1 SRRARPGAAGREAR
15 HADPRGR
22 LHPPHW
28 TDVEMTTV
36 ASPSAAVEQATEW
49 RAFRAVLH
57 RDLYVTWR
65 DLPAFLAQ
73 VILQPLFMLF
83 VFGKVLGSL
92 GFTRHGYAN
101 LLFPGLLALTAV
113 ITAMQTLAFPLVA
126 EFGWTREIEDRL
138 LAPMP
143 TSFVVAEKVLFATVR
158 AVIAVL
164 VMIPIGALVL
174 DSIPW
179 RWEGLPLFI
188 AATLLGA
195 LVGAGFGLVLGTWV
209 QPARISLVF
218 SLVFTPLL
226 FTGCS
231 QYPWPSLERLR
242 WFQVVT
248 AANPMT
254 YVSEA
259 ERGALVPSAPHIRP
273 WSCLL
278 VLVGAI
284 AILMTIRLRGL
295 YRRALD
301 CKNAGVNEHNGLR
314 LYDYSGS
321 C

>member
-1 SRRARPGAAGREAR
+1 MSAFAESIEITPSRWGAF
-15 HADPRGR
+15 
-22 LHPPHW
+22 W
-28 TDVEMTTV
+28 
-36 ASPSAAVEQATEW
+36 
-49 RAFRAVLH
+49 AVLY
-57 RDLYVTWR
+57 RDLYVTAR
-65 DLPAFLAQ
+65 ELPAFLAQ
-73 VILQPLFMLF
+73 VILQPFFLLF
-83 VFGKVLGSL
+83 VFGKVLASL
-92 GFTRHGYAN
+92 GYTRHGYAD

-113 ITAMQTLAFPLVA
+113 ITSMQTLAFPLVA

-164 VMIPIGALVL
+164 VMIPIGVLVL

-179 RWEGLPLFI
+179 RWSGLPLFV

-195 LVGAGFGLVLGTWV
+195 LVGAGFGLVLGTLV

-259 ERGALVPSAPHIRP
+259 ERGALVPSVPHIAP
-273 WSCLL
+273 WICVV
-278 VLVGAI
+278 VLVGSVAVLMVVGARAFYQRAI
-284 AILMTIRLRGL
+284 
-295 YRRALD
+295 D
-301 CKNAGVNEHNGLR
+301 
-314 LYDYSGS
+314 
-321 C
+321 